1 MPSDSPF
8 LTADPTRIF
17 LKTDLIL
24 GLWDAFPVSPGH
36 ALLVPRRVVATWFD
50 ASPEEQ
56 QALTEAIT
64 TTKEIIEKSHAP
76 DGYNIG
82 INAGAAAGQTV
93 FHLHVHVIPRYRGDV
108 EDPRGGVRHVIPSK
122 ANYLV

>member
-1 MPSDSPF
+1 MLSDSPF

-64 TTKEIIEKSHAP
+64 TTIAAMRAATLPADDHSTGSRTRKAAP
-76 DGYNIG
+76 
-82 INAGAAAGQTV
+82 INANPAVMA
-93 FHLHVHVIPRYRGDV
+93 
-108 EDPRGGVRHVIPSK
+108 DPRGVLF
-122 ANYLV
+122 ANQRVSRT